1 MEPYF
6 NKMTPDGYAEI
17 EEEIKK
23 LKLDRPS
30 KIEALAAARDLGD
43 LSENTEYSFAKRDL
57 RRLEGRL
64 RFLNK
69 QLQYAQIVTPSD
81 SDVVE
86 IGKTITIQF
95 LDYEEEETYLVVGKQ
110 EANISAGKLSFN
122 SPLGAAVM
130 NHKVN
135 DIVNISSPDSTYAVK
150 IIKNTI

>member
-95 LDYEEEETYLVVGKQ
+95 LDDEEEETYLVVGKQ

>member
-1 MEPYF
+1 M
-6 NKMTPDGYAEI
+6 
-17 EEEIKK
+17 
-23 LKLDRPS
+23 
-30 KIEALAAARDLGD
+30 
-43 LSENTEYSFAKRDL
+43 
-57 RRLEGRL
+57 
-64 RFLNK
+64 NK

-95 LDYEEEETYLVVGKQ
+95 LDDEEEKTYLVVGKQ

>member
-1 MEPYF
+1 M
-6 NKMTPDGYAEI
+6 
-17 EEEIKK
+17 
-23 LKLDRPS
+23 
-30 KIEALAAARDLGD
+30 
-43 LSENTEYSFAKRDL
+43 
-57 RRLEGRL
+57 
-64 RFLNK
+64 NK

-95 LDYEEEETYLVVGKQ
+95 LDDEEEKTYLVVGKQ

-130 NHKVN
+130 NHKVD

-150 IIKNTI
+150 IIQITI